1 MESVGLILLD
11 IITLLVIVLI
21 CVYLTQDRRRF
32 RVERQFV
39 AVRADFD
46 AWVTLASR
54 CPACASAADAYFSTR
69 NVSKKY
75 ARLAE
80 LYKDSRGAETEAMME
95 QEAELLP
102 FCAVYNALAE
112 EYNRRLMGKL
122 REPVMRILGFRP
134 LPKLSF
140 GE

>member
-39 AVRADFD
+39 AVRADFE

-54 CPACASAADAYFSTR
+54 CSACASAADAYFSTR

-80 LYKDSRGAETEAMME
+80 LYKDSRGAETEAMTE

-122 REPVMRILGFRP
+122 REPIMRFLGFRP